1 MVTQEKTGKSPC
13 DTSKKTTVERDD
25 LYLAARRFS
34 ISYFTLGKKRAGQR
48 HSDLSL
54 SCGRI
59 DDFLIYLQIF
69 HTNDLNQHAQYH
81 EHLITLLDRSPA

>member
-1 MVTQEKTGKSPC
+1 M
-13 DTSKKTTVERDD
+13 
-25 LYLAARRFS
+25 
-34 ISYFTLGKKRAGQR
+34 
-48 HSDLSL
+48 SL

-81 EHLITLLDRSPA
+81 EHLITLLDRSPRDEVQTGQTVGSVLVLAEPRGVELA